1 MPSGAEV
8 GLIFALGFLGSFGHC
23 AGMCGPLVLGVA
35 WGQKHLTWGQRWW
48 QQVGLHLGRVLT
60 YAGVGALLG
69 QAGSLLVA
77 GGRLA
82 GVGSGVRQGVTVAVG
97 LLLIWSGWRS
107 QVPNWLRWGWH
118 PRGNPPQNP
127 VLLGVLWGLIPCGFL
142 YVAQLQAVA
151 TLNPWAGAVLLGA
164 FGLGTVPVLLGL
176 GLWLSRVGTERGQQL
191 SRWAGRLTVLMGV
204 LMLLRTDSM
213 VDITGYGSLLLL
225 GLALLARPLQRL
237 WGGLRPL
244 RRHLGVGAFVLA
256 GLHTL
261 HMVEHSFQWDL
272 LGIFF
277 LPPLPFWGIILGT
290 LGLGLM
296 VPLAVTST
304 DGWVRRL
311 GKRWHQLHR
320 WAIGI
325 WFLAAAHIGLL
336 MGARWGI
343 LGKVTFILGI
353 ILVILLRQ
361 SWWWRW
367 WGREAWYEP
376 ADVGY

>member
-1 MPSGAEV
+1 V
-8 GLIFALGFLGSFGHC
+8 Y
-23 AGMCGPLVLGVA
+23 
-35 WGQKHLTWGQRWW
+35 K
-48 QQVGLHLGRVLT
+48 
-60 YAGVGALLG
+60 
-69 QAGSLLVA
+69 
-77 GGRLA
+77 
-82 GVGSGVRQGVTVAVG
+82 RQ
-97 LLLIWSGWRS
+97 
-107 QVPNWLRWGWH
+107 
-118 PRGNPPQNP
+118 
-127 VLLGVLWGLIPCGFL
+127 
-142 YVAQLQAVA
+142 
-151 TLNPWAGAVLLGA
+151 
-164 FGLGTVPVLLGL
+164 
-176 GLWLSRVGTERGQQL
+176 
-191 SRWAGRLTVLMGV
+191 
-204 LMLLRTDSM
+204 
-213 VDITGYGSLLLL
+213 GYGSLFLL